1 VKDFGV
7 GVKDFGVDVKDFCA
21 DVNGIGVVEEY
32 LDIPVDG

>member
-21 DVNGIGVVEEY
+21 DVNGIGVVEKY